1 MRIFMER
8 LNSSNK
14 VAGVKQTKAAV
25 NSGSASVV
33 YVASDADITLTE
45 PIINLCK
52 EKGVE
57 IVLGHTR
64 KELAKAAHIEVPCAA
79 AAIIK

>member
-45 PIINLCK
+45 PITAVTTAWVCMLK
-52 EKGVE
+52 LWK
-57 IVLGHTR
+57 TDR
-64 KELAKAAHIEVPCAA
+64 
-79 AAIIK
+79 